1 MQQSGLFERVRDES
15 AIVAE
20 GALPRGLIFVPNFVA
35 ASEERELVGLLDD
48 AEHAVWLTDLSRRVQ
63 HFGYRYNYKLR
74 ALSSADKIDD
84 APTEIQA
91 LGARLVEL
99 GYFATPPDQ
108 VIVNEYLPGQ
118 GISSHIDRETC
129 FGSTVAS
136 LSIGTDVVMDFR
148 SEDGA
153 IGALLLSARSLVVL
167 TGDAR
172 YRWRHSIAAR
182 KSDRIGEREFARG
195 RRLSLTFRTVLTE

>member
-1 MQQSGLFERVRDES
+1 MQQSGFFERVREES

-20 GALPRGLIFVPNFVA
+20 GALPRGLIFVPDFVA
-35 ASEERELVGLLDD
+35 ALEELELVGLLDD
-48 AEHAVWLTDLSRRVQ
+48 AERAVWLTDLSRRVQ
-63 HFGYRYNYKLR
+63 HFGYRYNYKSR
-74 ALSSADKIDD
+74 ALSCADKIDD
-84 APTEIQA
+84 APAEIQA

-136 LSIGTDVVMDFR
+136 LSIGADVVMDFR
-148 SEDGA
+148 SADGA
-153 IGALLLSARSLVVL
+153 TGSLLLSARSLVVL

-182 KSDRIGEREFARG
+182 KSDRIGEREFTRG
-195 RRLSLTFRTVLTE
+195 RRLSLTFRTVLTV